1 MTQPAPYSS
10 GPVAPGGGGKINVL
24 SIVALVTG
32 IFGMAI
38 VPVICG
44 HISLKQ
50 IRTTGEDGK
59 VMAII
64 GLVLG
69 YIELVV
75 YVLLLIFFVI
85 GLVVLASQGGTSY

>member
-10 GPVAPGGGGKINVL
+10 GPVAPGGGGKTNVL

-32 IFGMAI
+32 ILGLGI

-50 IRTTGEDGK
+50 IRATGEDGK

-69 YIELVV
+69 YITLVV
-75 YVLLLIFFVI
+75 GVLLVI
-85 GLVVLASQGGTSY
+85 MTIVGAGVVASQSGY

>member
-10 GPVAPGGGGKINVL
+10 GPVAPGGGGKTNVL
-24 SIVALVTG
+24 SIVTLVTG
-32 IFGMAI
+32 ILGMAI

-69 YIELVV
+69 YIELAA
-75 YVLLLIFFVI
+75 YLLFLIFFLI